1 MRWRKDI
8 PPPIN
13 YDRYCPLV
21 SVDGQQDTDQ
31 NAFGLICY
39 SFKYIKEFNTMAYVR
54 YLNTKNAPDNL
65 YIGSKINLYEGN
77 KLVATGEII
86 QESDYEFQY

>member
-1 MRWRKDI
+1 
-8 PPPIN
+8 
-13 YDRYCPLV
+13 
-21 SVDGQQDTDQ
+21 
-31 NAFGLICY
+31 
-39 SFKYIKEFNTMAYVR
+39 MAYVR